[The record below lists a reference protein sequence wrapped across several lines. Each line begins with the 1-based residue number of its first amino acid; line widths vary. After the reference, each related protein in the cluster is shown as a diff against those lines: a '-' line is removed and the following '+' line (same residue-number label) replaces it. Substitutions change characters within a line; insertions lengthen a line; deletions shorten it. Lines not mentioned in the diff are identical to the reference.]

1 MAVLLDELLPFATTA
16 LLPAGLETAPTADRV
31 PLVIVFLIDDAPLLR
46 VTVVLPVDVV
56 LPVTALLPVD
66 VVRFAEILLLLLPVV
81 LLMLEPLLSD
91 VLLVNTL
98 SDPV

>member
-46 VTVVLPVDVV
+46 VTVVLFVDVV
-56 LPVTALLPVD
+56 LPVTLLLPVD
-66 VVRFAEILLLLLPVV
+66 GVLPVTLLLPVV